1 MAFEGLSEKL
11 NATFKHL
18 RGKGRLSEEDI
29 KLAMREV
36 RLALLEADVSYK
48 VVKDFVKTVS
58 ERAVGA
64 EVLDSLTPAQ
74 QVIKIVSEELT
85 ALMGGA
91 NAKLT
96 FASRPPTVVM
106 MVGLQGAGKTTNVA
120 KLAGYLRKQ
129 GHRPLLTACDV
140 YRPAA
145 ITQLQVVGK
154 QLNIPVF
161 EMGQIDPVTIAQEA
175 VKYAGDHG
183 NDIVFL
189 DTAGR
194 LHIDEALM
202 DELRRVKAAVKPTEI
217 LLVVDAMTGQDA
229 VNAATAFDEALGID
243 GVVLTK
249 LDGDA
254 RGGAALSIRAATGKP
269 IKFMGT
275 GEKLDMIEPFHP
287 DRMAQRILGMGDVLS
302 FIERA
307 EQSID
312 EEKAKKLEEKLKKNR
327 FTLSDYYDQLVQLK
341 SMGSFEQLAGMMPGQ
356 LGKQMANAELDPK
369 MMAHT
374 EAIILS
380 MTPYER
386 ENPAVLGASR
396 KKRIAAGCGL
406 EVVDVNR
413 LLKQF
418 EMMQAMIKQVTRGG
432 KMPKGMGG
440 FGGGMNMN
448 MIKQAQK
455 MQQDMLKMQEEL
467 EVKQYE
473 AAAGGGVVK
482 AVVNGKH
489 EVVSLTIDP
498 EAVDPEDIEML
509 QDMVVAAVNEA
520 MRKAEAEAS
529 QNMSRLTGG
538 LNLGGLF

>member
-11 NATFKHL
+11 NAAFKRL
-18 RGKGRLSEEDI
+18 RGKGRLTENDVRE
-29 KLAMREV
+29 AMREV

-48 VVKDFVKTVS
+48 VVKEFVATVT
-58 ERAVGA
+58 ERSVGTD
-64 EVLDSLTPAQ
+64 VLDSLTPAQ
-74 QVIKIVSEELT
+74 QVVKIVNEELT
-85 ALMGGA
+85 NLMGGGT
-91 NAKLT
+91 AKLA
-96 FASRPPTVVM
+96 FANNGPTIVM
-106 MVGLQGAGKTTNVA
+106 MVGLQGAGKTTTTA
-120 KLAGYLRKQ
+120 KLAGYMKKF
-129 GHRPLLTACDV
+129 HSKRPLLAACDV

-145 ITQLQVVGK
+145 IEQLKVVGG
-154 QLNIPVF
+154 QLGLPVF
-161 EMGQIDPVTIAQEA
+161 EEGQGDPVKIAENA
-175 VKYAGDHG
+175 LRYARDHG
-183 NDIVFL
+183 NDLVFL

-194 LHIDEALM
+194 LHVDEALM
-202 DELRRVKAAVKPTEI
+202 DELKWMKAAVHPNEI

-229 VNAATAFDEALGID
+229 VNAASAFDEALGID

-312 EEKAKKLEEKLKKNR
+312 KEKAKKLEEKLKKNR

-418 EMMQAMIKQVTRGG
+418 EMMQSMIKQVTRGG

-440 FGGGMNMN
+440 FGGGR
-448 MIKQAQK
+448 
-455 MQQDMLKMQEEL
+455 
-467 EVKQYE
+467 
-473 AAAGGGVVK
+473 
-482 AVVNGKH
+482 
-489 EVVSLTIDP
+489 
-498 EAVDPEDIEML
+498 
-509 QDMVVAAVNEA
+509 
-520 MRKAEAEAS
+520 MRGFGRKK
-529 QNMSRLTGG
+529 R
-538 LNLGGLF
+538 FK

>member
-96 FASRPPTVVM
+96 FASKPPTIVM

-120 KLAGYLRKQ
+120 KLAGYFRKQ

-161 EMGQIDPVTIAQEA
+161 EMGQIDPVQIAQEA

-183 NDIVFL
+183 NDMVFL

-202 DELRRVKAAVKPTEI
+202 DELDEIKSAVNPAEI
-217 LLVVDAMTGQDA
+217 LLVIDAMTGQEAANVAA
-229 VNAATAFDEALGID
+229 VFNERLAVTGII
-243 GVVLTK
+243 LSK
-249 LDGDA
+249 LDSDT
-254 RGGAALSIRAATGKP
+254 RGGAALSVRAITGKP
-269 IKFMGT
+269 VKFASS
-275 GEKLDMIEPFHP
+275 GEKINDFEIFYPK
-287 DRMAQRILGMGDVLS
+287 RMADRILGMGDVLTL
-302 FIERA
+302 IDKAVELYDEKKA
-307 EQSID
+307 EELEKKLATQTFTLDDFLDQLQQIKKMGGIGGLLKLLPGAAQIKEEEID
-312 EEKAKKLEEKLKKNR
+312 E
-327 FTLSDYYDQLVQLK
+327 
-341 SMGSFEQLAGMMPGQ
+341 
-356 LGKQMANAELDPK
+356 KQFVK
-369 MMAHT
+369 I
-374 EAIILS
+374 EAIIQS
-380 MTPYER
+380 MTKR
-386 ENPAVLGASR
+386 EKRNPDLLNASR
-396 KKRIAAGCGL
+396 RKRIAAGSGTT
-406 EVVDVNR
+406 VQDVNR
-413 LLKQF
+413 LMKQF
-418 EMMQAMIKQVTRGG
+418 EEMRAMMKRFGGKGKRGIGRKMFGG
-432 KMPKGMGG
+432 KMP
-440 FGGGMNMN
+440 
-448 MIKQAQK
+448 
-455 MQQDMLKMQEEL
+455 
-467 EVKQYE
+467 
-473 AAAGGGVVK
+473 
-482 AVVNGKH
+482 
-489 EVVSLTIDP
+489 
-498 EAVDPEDIEML
+498 DIFL
-509 QDMVVAAVNEA
+509 
-520 MRKAEAEAS
+520 
-529 QNMSRLTGG
+529 
-538 LNLGGLF
+538 

>member
-1 MAFEGLSEKL
+1 MAFESLTEKL
-11 NATFKHL
+11 QNVFKNL
-18 RGKGRLSEEDI
+18 RSKGRLTEEDV
-29 KLAMREV
+29 KAALKEV
-36 RLALLEADVSYK
+36 KMALLEADVNFK
-48 VVKDFVKTVS
+48 VVKQFIKTVE

-64 EVLDSLTPAQ
+64 DVMNGLNPGQ
-74 QVIKIVSEELT
+74 MVIKIVNEELI
-85 ALMGGA
+85 ALMGSESAEIQLQPGKA
-91 NAKLT
+91 I
-96 FASRPPTVVM
+96 TVLM
-106 MVGLQGAGKTTNVA
+106 MCGLQGAGKTTTTA
-120 KLAGYLRKQ
+120 KLAGKFKQ
-129 GHRPLLTACDV
+129 KGKKCLLVACDV

-145 ITQLQVVGK
+145 IKQLQVVGE
-154 QLNIPVF
+154 QLGIPVF
-161 EMGQIDPVTIAQEA
+161 EMGQTNPVDIAKA
-175 VKYAGDHG
+175 AIAHAIRHG
-183 NDIVFL
+183 NDMVFL

-194 LHIDEALM
+194 LHVDEALM
-202 DELRRVKAAVKPTEI
+202 DELKAIKAEVKPNEI

-418 EMMQAMIKQVTRGG
+418 EMMQSMIKQVTRGG

-440 FGGGMNMN
+440 FGGGR
-448 MIKQAQK
+448 
-455 MQQDMLKMQEEL
+455 
-467 EVKQYE
+467 
-473 AAAGGGVVK
+473 
-482 AVVNGKH
+482 
-489 EVVSLTIDP
+489 
-498 EAVDPEDIEML
+498 
-509 QDMVVAAVNEA
+509 
-520 MRKAEAEAS
+520 MRGFGRKK
-529 QNMSRLTGG
+529 R
-538 LNLGGLF
+538 FK

>member
-11 NATFKHL
+11 NAAFKRL
-18 RGKGRLSEEDI
+18 RGKGRLTENDVRE
-29 KLAMREV
+29 AMREV

-48 VVKDFVKTVS
+48 VVKEFVATVT
-58 ERAVGA
+58 ERSVGTD
-64 EVLDSLTPAQ
+64 VLDSLTPAQ
-74 QVIKIVSEELT
+74 QVVKIVNEELT
-85 ALMGGA
+85 NLMGGGT
-91 NAKLT
+91 AKLA
-96 FASRPPTVVM
+96 FANNGPTIVM
-106 MVGLQGAGKTTNVA
+106 MVGLQGAGKTTTTA
-120 KLAGYLRKQ
+120 KLAGYMKKF
-129 GHRPLLTACDV
+129 HSKRPLLAACDV

-145 ITQLQVVGK
+145 IEQLKVVGG
-154 QLNIPVF
+154 QLGLPVF
-161 EMGQIDPVTIAQEA
+161 EEGQGDPVKIAENA
-175 VKYAGDHG
+175 LRYARDHG
-183 NDIVFL
+183 NDLVFL

-194 LHIDEALM
+194 LHVDEALM
-202 DELRRVKAAVKPTEI
+202 DELKRMKAAVHPNEI

-229 VNAATAFDEALGID
+229 VNAASAFDEALGID

-418 EMMQAMIKQVTRGG
+418 EMMQSMIKQVTRGG

-440 FGGGMNMN
+440 FGGGR
-448 MIKQAQK
+448 
-455 MQQDMLKMQEEL
+455 
-467 EVKQYE
+467 
-473 AAAGGGVVK
+473 
-482 AVVNGKH
+482 
-489 EVVSLTIDP
+489 
-498 EAVDPEDIEML
+498 
-509 QDMVVAAVNEA
+509 
-520 MRKAEAEAS
+520 MRGFGRKK
-529 QNMSRLTGG
+529 R
-538 LNLGGLF
+538 FK

>member
-1 MAFEGLSEKL
+1 MFRGNGKL
-11 NATFKHL
+11 T
-18 RGKGRLSEEDI
+18 EEDL
-29 KLAMREV
+29 KAPMREV
-36 RLALLEADVSYK
+36 RMALLEADVNFK
-48 VVKDFVKTVS
+48 VVKEFVAKTK
-58 ERAVGA
+58 ERCMTA
-64 EVLDSLTPAQ
+64 EVMESLSPAQ
-74 QVIKIVSEELT
+74 NVVKIVLDELT
-85 ALMGGA
+85 EMLGSTES
-91 NAKLT
+91 KLV
-96 FASRPPTVVM
+96 FSNRIPNVIM
-106 MVGLQGAGKTTNVA
+106 LVGLQGSGKTTAAV
-120 KLAGYLRKQ
+120 KLAYLLKKQ
-129 GHRPLLTACDV
+129 GRSPLLAACDV

-145 ITQLQVVGK
+145 ADQLATLGGEIGV
-154 QLNIPVF
+154 PVF
-161 EMGQIDPVTIAQEA
+161 RGDGEHPVDIAKGAIQEA
-175 VKYAGDHG
+175 VDHLR
-183 NDIVFL
+183 DVVIV

-194 LHIDEALM
+194 LQIDEQMMQEAV
-202 DELRRVKAAVKPTEI
+202 DIKKAVKPDQV
-217 LLVVDAMTGQDA
+217 LMVVDAMTGQDI
-229 VNAATAFDEALGID
+229 VNVVSTFAERTDFD
-243 GVVLTK
+243 GVIISK

-254 RGGAALSIRAATGKP
+254 RGGAALSIRTAPGKP
-269 IKFMGT
+269 IKYIGT
-275 GEKLDMIEPFHP
+275 GEKLDMLEPFHP

-418 EMMQAMIKQVTRGG
+418 EMMQSMIKQVTRGG

-440 FGGGMNMN
+440 FGGGR
-448 MIKQAQK
+448 
-455 MQQDMLKMQEEL
+455 
-467 EVKQYE
+467 
-473 AAAGGGVVK
+473 
-482 AVVNGKH
+482 
-489 EVVSLTIDP
+489 
-498 EAVDPEDIEML
+498 
-509 QDMVVAAVNEA
+509 
-520 MRKAEAEAS
+520 MRGFGRKK
-529 QNMSRLTGG
+529 R
-538 LNLGGLF
+538 FK